1 MVEEAPVLAAI
12 REQIPPATGGGFR
25 AGPKKLKFFEM
36 FAQKIFRKGE
46 PNRVNQ
52 PKPT

>member
-1 MVEEAPVLAAI
+1 MVEEAAVSVAI
-12 REQIPPATGGGFR
+12 REQIPPAPR
-25 AGPKKLKFFEM
+25 AISGPDGKKSKFFEM

-52 PKPT
+52 PKLT